1 MARKER
7 ARREVR
13 ASLRSGALSAAEA
26 EPDLLQ
32 LAAEL
37 AELQR
42 ERDVLQVQDEVAE
55 AEEAR
60 LVAVSATFDDVADE
74 WRAAVAADDRLTL
87 RRVISRLVRRI
98 EVTPI
103 ERDGR
108 RTSEVAIIF
117 AFEPESSVRPL
128 LAYASPC
135 VNASACCSASSPP
148 STHRASWSRSAPS
161 VTSSARVAIVCP
173 PRSTTQR

>member
-1 MARKER
+1 LGALRASVLARLGQSAEADARRTSLDEAIARKER

-42 ERDVLQVQDEVAE
+42 EREVLQVQDEVAE

-128 LAYASPC
+128 LAYASAY
-135 VNASACCSASSPP
+135 VRAKNTRSPG
-148 STHRASWSRSAPS
+148 
-161 VTSSARVAIVCP
+161 
-173 PRSTTQR
+173 